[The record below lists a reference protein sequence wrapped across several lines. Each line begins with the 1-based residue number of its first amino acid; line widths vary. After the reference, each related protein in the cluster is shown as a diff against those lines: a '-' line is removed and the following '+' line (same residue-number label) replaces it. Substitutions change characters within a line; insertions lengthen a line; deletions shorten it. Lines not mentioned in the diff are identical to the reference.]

1 MSSPRVEGAGTAGS
15 VPWERWLFAGVWFGA
30 AVLGYAYLGR
40 GWIPHDVGTLGH
52 AAERVLAGELP
63 HRDFVDVYTGGQAM
77 LHALAFRV
85 FGVELM
91 TLRFVFFGAYL
102 LWVPTVWLVARS
114 FAGPALAAAST
125 LMAASLTLPVYPEGM
140 PSWYNLYLAT
150 AGVACLL
157 RYLRDRRALWLVL
170 AGAAGGVSILFKVVG
185 LYYVAGALLFLLYLE
200 TTDEAGEAPEAD
212 ASYRVAAALACMVF
226 AFAALYVVAIGGGA
240 VGLLH
245 FAVPPLAAVTVVASR
260 LTHETGRSSA
270 DRFRSMSRTAVPLIV
285 GVAAPVALFLVPYA
299 LSGSLDDLYRGVLVL
314 PRLRFDFAAR
324 TSLPVLGFVPAAA
337 LVAWLASRSRGATL
351 AGGALVLALVAT
363 SHVDV
368 VYRIVWWTLTSL
380 GPIAAA
386 SGAWL
391 LMRPAG
397 AGVQARTG
405 TFLLLAVFG
414 FANLVQIPFSA
425 PVYFL
430 YAAPLLVL
438 LAVALAADEGGSRSQ
453 RLLFATTV
461 LVGFS
466 IFRLDAGFI
475 QHLGFRFRPHEETEA
490 LEIER
495 AQGIRVSLGQKR
507 EIEQL
512 VAALERM
519 DTGPAILALPDA
531 PEVYFLT
538 GLDNP
543 TRTLFDFFDGQ
554 EQRTEQV
561 LSLVDDLD
569 LRVVVLNR
577 GQIFSPAI
585 EGPLLDGLE
594 ARFSWSAEV
603 GRFRIIW
610 KGPPRAP

>member
-1 MSSPRVEGAGTAGS
+1 MSSPRVEGAGTAAS
-15 VPWERWLFAGVWFGA
+15 VRWERWLFAGVWCGA

-102 LWVPTVWLVARS
+102 LWVPMVWVVARS
-114 FAGPALAAAST
+114 FTGPALAAAST
-125 LMAASLTLPVYPEGM
+125 ILAASLTLPVYPEGM
-140 PSWYNLYLAT
+140 PSWYNLYFAT
-150 AGVACLL
+150 AGVACLV
-157 RYLRDRRALWLVL
+157 RYLRDRRAHWLVL
-170 AGAAGGVSILFKVVG
+170 AGVAGGVSILFKVVG

-200 TTDEAGEAPEAD
+200 TTDEAGDTPGAD
-212 ASYRVAAALACMVF
+212 APYRVAAALACMVL
-226 AFAALYVVAIGGGA
+226 ALAALYVVTVGGGA
-240 VGLLH
+240 IGLLH

-260 LTHETGRSSA
+260 LTNETRRSSG
-270 DRFRSMSRTAVPLIV
+270 DRFRSLSRTAIPLIL
-285 GVAAPVALFLVPYA
+285 GVATPVALFLIPYA
-299 LSGSLDDLYRGVLVL
+299 LSGSLDTLYRGVFVL

-380 GPIAAA
+380 GPIAVAA
-386 SGAWL
+386 GAWL

-397 AGVQARTG
+397 AVAQARTG
-405 TFLLLAVFG
+405 AFLLLAVFG

-438 LAVALAADEGGSRSQ
+438 LGVALAADEGGPRSQ
-453 RLLFATTV
+453 RLMFATTV
-461 LVGFS
+461 LIGFS

-475 QHLGFRFRPHEETEA
+475 QHLGFRYRPHEETEA
-490 LEIER
+490 LEVVR
-495 AQGIRVSLGQKR
+495 ARGIRVSPGQKR
-507 EIEQL
+507 EVEQL
-512 VAALERM
+512 VAALQRT

-543 TRTLFDFFDGQ
+543 TRTLFDFFDDQ

-561 LSLVDDLD
+561 LSLVDDLG
-569 LRVVVLNR
+569 LTVVVLNR
-577 GQIFSPAI
+577 GQIFSPPI
-585 EGPLLDGLE
+585 EGVLLDSLE
-594 ARFSWSAEV
+594 ARFGWSAEA
-603 GRFRIIW
+603 GRFRILW
-610 KGPPRAP
+610 QGPTPTP

>member
-1 MSSPRVEGAGTAGS
+1 MSSPSVAGAGTAGG
-15 VPWERWLFAGVWFGA
+15 VPWERWLFAGVWLGA
-30 AVLGYAYLGR
+30 ALLGYAYLGR

-52 AAERVLAGELP
+52 AAERVLARELP

-125 LMAASLTLPVYPEGM
+125 LLAASLTLPVYPEGM
-140 PSWYNLYLAT
+140 PSWYNLFFAT
-150 AGVACLL
+150 AGVASLL

-200 TTDEAGEAPEAD
+200 TTDEAGEAPGAD
-212 ASYRVAAALACMVF
+212 ASYRVAAALACMVL
-226 AFAALYVVAIGGGA
+226 ALAALYVVTIGGGA
-240 VGLLH
+240 LGLLH
-245 FAVPPLAAVTVVASR
+245 FAAPPLAAVTVVASR
-260 LTHETGRSSA
+260 LTNETGRSSA
-270 DRFRSMSRTAVPLIV
+270 DRFRSLFRTGVPLIL
-285 GVAAPVALFLVPYA
+285 GVAAPVALFLLPYA
-299 LSGSLDDLYRGVLVL
+299 WSGSLDDLYRGVIVL
-314 PRLRFDFAAR
+314 PQLRFDFAAR

-337 LVAWLASRSRGATL
+337 LVAWLVSRSRGATL
-351 AGGALVLALVAT
+351 AGGALVLGLAAT

-380 GPIAAA
+380 GPVTAAA
-386 SGAWL
+386 GAWL

-397 AGVQARTG
+397 AGAPARAG
-405 TFLLLAVFG
+405 AFLLLAVFG

-438 LAVALAADEGGSRSQ
+438 LAVALAGEEGGSRSQ

-466 IFRLDAGFI
+466 ILRLDAGFI
-475 QHLGFRFRPHEETEA
+475 QHLGFRYRPHEETEA

-495 AQGIRVSLGQKR
+495 ARGIRVSPAQKR

-512 VAALERM
+512 VSALGRM

-543 TRTLFDFFDGQ
+543 TRTLFDFFDDQ
-554 EQRTEQV
+554 DQRAEQV
-561 LSLVDDLD
+561 LSLVDRLG
-569 LRVVVLNR
+569 LTVVVLNR
-577 GQIFSPAI
+577 GQIFSPPI
-585 EGPLLDGLE
+585 EGSLLDSLE
-594 ARFSWSAEV
+594 ARFGWSAEA
-603 GRFRIIW
+603 GRFRILW
-610 KGPPRAP
+610 KGPPPTP